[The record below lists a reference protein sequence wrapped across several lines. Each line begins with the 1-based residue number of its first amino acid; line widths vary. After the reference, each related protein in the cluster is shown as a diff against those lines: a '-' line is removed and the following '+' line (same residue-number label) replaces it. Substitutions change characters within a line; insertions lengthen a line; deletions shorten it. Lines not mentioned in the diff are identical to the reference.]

1 MSRNIANLCR
11 DEEEDVHSLY
21 RQLREDTA
29 DFYRNVRERRAALG
43 IKQNEADPGHQR
55 TADEHRRV
63 ALNAVLCSSDRA
75 VLDAASARPLGTANG
90 ADPRPSSSATG
101 DARRLSADVY
111 AAAEG
116 GPLAGD
122 KVMQLYQ
129 IFIGPDMLLKHLQRY
144 SPESVGTYTST
155 FEPHHKTYRDTMA
168 KFNEK
173 DMMDLIQAM
182 ERRVLELRKFYSCL
196 GIPGVAWRRSG
207 ALCVAS
213 DLVAGMLGYT
223 REDLLDG
230 LSIFDIL
237 APEEAL
243 PLTMNTLLPLLVTRQ
258 RDTVAF
264 SATLLCRDGS
274 CVRTRASY
282 RLIYG
287 PHNLPIIFSMMFVPL
302 DLAAPRLHNPVMQVV
317 PARVHPIPA
326 RGAEDLLLGPP
337 VSLLS
342 ALDPTT
348 SFTKEE
354 LASILMYF

>member
-1 MSRNIANLCR
+1 MSRNIQNLCR

-29 DFYRNVRERRAALG
+29 DFYRTVRERRAALG
-43 IKQNEADPGHQR
+43 IKQNTVDPGHQR
-55 TADEHRRV
+55 TPDEDRRV

-75 VLDAASARPLGTANG
+75 VFDAASARPLGTANG
-90 ADPRPSSSATG
+90 TAPRNSSATG
-101 DARRLSADVY
+101 EARRLSADVY

-122 KVMQLYQ
+122 KVAQLYQ
-129 IFIGPDMLLKHLQRY
+129 IFIGPDMLLKHLKRH
-144 SPESVGTYTST
+144 SPDSVPMYNST
-155 FEPHHKTYRDTMA
+155 FEPYHKTYRDTMA

-196 GIPGVAWRRSG
+196 GIPAVAWRRSG

-213 DLVAGMLGYT
+213 DPVAGMLGYT

-274 CVRTRASY
+274 RVRTRASY

-287 PHNLPIIFSMMFVPL
+287 PHNLPLIFSMMFVPL
-302 DLAAPRLHNPVMQVV
+302 DHATPRLHNPIMQIV
-317 PARVHPIPA
+317 PSRVHPMPA
-326 RGAEDLLLGPP
+326 LNAEDMLAGPP
-337 VSLLS
+337 GPLLS

-348 SFTKEE
+348 SITKEE
-354 LASILMYF
+354 MASILMYL